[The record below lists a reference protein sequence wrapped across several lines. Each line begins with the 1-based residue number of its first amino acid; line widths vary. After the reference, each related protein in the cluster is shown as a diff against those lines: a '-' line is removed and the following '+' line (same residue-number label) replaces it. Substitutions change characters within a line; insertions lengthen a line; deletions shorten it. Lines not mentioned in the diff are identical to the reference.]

1 MDEPPQSLYAKNLQQ
16 PFGYPLRSP
25 EPKPGLPSSYG
36 EHGLHI
42 GDVGYVDD
50 NGIFEVQFNICRP
63 LHHEL
68 HQARRNDL
76 TRLVG
81 LANFNLNEAPPIP
94 NAFPS
99 GRVIC
104 HGIQGSHGGNL
115 NHTQR

>member
-68 HQARRNDL
+68 HQTRRNDL
-76 TRLVG
+76 TGLVG
-81 LANFNLNEAPPIP
+81 LAEFNLNDAPSVPD
-94 NAFPS
+94 AFPS

-104 HGIQGSHGGNL
+104 HGIRGFQGHS
-115 NHTQR
+115 QR